1 MAPIDLEHVHFRYP
15 DGFEALR
22 GVDLHIG
29 AGEKVALVG
38 PNGAGKSTLML
49 QLNGTLRPAHGSVR
63 VAGLAVA
70 KDTIR
75 RVRAEVGLVFQD
87 PDDQLFSPTVFDD
100 VAFGP
105 LHMGLPADEVHRRV
119 ERALAAVG
127 MAAFAHRVPHRMSL
141 GQRKRVAL
149 ATVLSMDP
157 SILVF
162 DEPSAGLDPRGR
174 RELIRLLR
182 SLDQT
187 MLVSTH
193 DMRLVAEVFPRTVVM
208 DDGLVV
214 ADGPTG
220 DDPGRRGA
228 PRGARARGPVGRR
241 PSRRSADPVDR
252 RHLER
257 RQAVRPAEQP
267 RDERRNPPAQEVE
280 PAADADARD
289 GEQRSAG
296 RRPRRSAASPRPAG
310 PRRTRASRARG
321 TCRRAPGRNGAG
333 TRARAPWGRDGAPSG
348 RAARRARAGTGGCRT
363 RPRRAG

>member
-1 MAPIDLEHVHFRYP
+1 VNPADPVAVPEIEHDHVHLHAHEGAPPHAHPHVHAPGETPPATAGAADQLGRVDLEHVHYRYP

-22 GVDLHIG
+22 GVDLRIG
-29 AGEKVALVG
+29 NGEKVALVG

-63 VAGLAVA
+63 VAGLSVT
-70 KDTIR
+70 KETIR

-105 LHMGLPADEVHRRV
+105 LHMGLSADEVHRRV

-149 ATVLSMDP
+149 ATVLSMNP

-174 RELIRLLR
+174 RELIALLR
-182 SLDQT
+182 GLDQT

-193 DMRLVAEVFPRTVVM
+193 DMRLVAEVFPRTVVV
-208 DDGLVV
+208 DDGQIV
-214 ADGPTG
+214 ADGPT
-220 DDPGRRGA
+220 
-228 PRGARARGPVGRR
+228 
-241 PSRRSADPVDR
+241 DR
-252 RHLER
+252 IL
-257 RQAVRPAEQP
+257 
-267 RDERRNPPAQEVE
+267 
-280 PAADADARD
+280 ADADLLERH
-289 GEQRSAG
+289 GLE
-296 RRPRRSAASPRPAG
+296 
-310 PRRTRASRARG
+310 
-321 TCRRAPGRNGAG
+321 AP
-333 TRARAPWGRDGAPSG
+333 
-348 RAARRARAGTGGCRT
+348 
-363 RPRRAG
+363 

>member
-1 MAPIDLEHVHFRYP
+1 MHGHTHDGLPAGVHDHSHGSPVSGPAAGAPPAPESGARGTVELRHVHFRYP

-22 GVDLHIG
+22 GVDLRIE

-49 QLNGTLRPAHGSVR
+49 QLNGTLHPGTGEVH
-63 VAGLAVA
+63 VAGLGVD
-70 KDTIR
+70 KSTLR
-75 RVRAEVGLVFQD
+75 RVRSEVGLVFQD

-174 RELIRLLR
+174 RELIGLLR
-182 SLDQT
+182 SLGQT

-193 DMRLVAEVFPRTVVM
+193 DMRLVAEVFPRVVVM
-208 DDGLVV
+208 DDGSVV
-214 ADGPTG
+214 ADGPT
-220 DDPGRRGA
+220 DMIL
-228 PRGARARGPVGRR
+228 
-241 PSRRSADPVDR
+241 ADQAL
-252 RHLER
+252 LER
-257 RQAVRPAEQP
+257 HGLE
-267 RDERRNPPAQEVE
+267 
-280 PAADADARD
+280 
-289 GEQRSAG
+289 
-296 RRPRRSAASPRPAG
+296 
-310 PRRTRASRARG
+310 
-321 TCRRAPGRNGAG
+321 AP
-333 TRARAPWGRDGAPSG
+333 
-348 RAARRARAGTGGCRT
+348 
-363 RPRRAG
+363 